1 MTLASRLGMVI
12 SASFT
17 LTMLLGATVVWAVR
31 QTGGTVNL
39 NVILWILFPITF
51 FSSSIAM
58 EYIESGSFARSLRAS
73 YFNTGFAVVVIG
85 LLYGIARGIS

>member
-1 MTLASRLGMVI
+1 MPLASRLGMMI

-31 QTGGTVNL
+31 QTGGTVSL

-51 FSSSIAM
+51 FSSSIAL
-58 EYIESGSFARSLRAS
+58 EYLEDGSLARSVRAS
-73 YFNTGFAVVVIG
+73 FFNTGFAVVVIG
-85 LLYGIARGIS
+85 VLYGIARGIS